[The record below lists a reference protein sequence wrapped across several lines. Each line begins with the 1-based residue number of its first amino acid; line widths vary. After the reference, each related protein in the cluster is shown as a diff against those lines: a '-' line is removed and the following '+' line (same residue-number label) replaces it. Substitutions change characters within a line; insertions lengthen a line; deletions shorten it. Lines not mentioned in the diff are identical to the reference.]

1 MFQPIYLIQQTFDL
15 TEAMQF
21 STGLVVVCLAI
32 LMIFWLPGILN
43 NK

>member
-1 MFQPIYLIQQTFDL
+1 MFYTIYLMQQTFDM

-21 STGLVVVCLAI
+21 STGLVLVCLAI